1 MSGFFRVEF
10 RNKYGGRTSSLGDCG
25 TCLPV
30 LGFLSLMSIFFI
42 YITIIYGTD
51 GRKERGTRARVAEND
66 VPFHRSAR
74 H

>member
-1 MSGFFRVEF
+1 MVPLGLNSVT
-10 RNKYGGRTSSLGDCG
+10 NTAAYGGR

-30 LGFLSLMSIFFI
+30 LGFLSLMSIFFL
-42 YITIIYGTD
+42 YHYVTD

>member
-1 MSGFFRVEF
+1 MSASPRFSQFDVYVF
-10 RNKYGGRTSSLGDCG
+10 HLYH
-25 TCLPV
+25 
-30 LGFLSLMSIFFI
+30 
-42 YITIIYGTD
+42 YGTD

>member
-1 MSGFFRVEF
+1 MSCSFRVEF
-10 RNKYGGRTSSLGDCG
+10 RNKYGRIRRAH
-25 TCLPV
+25 
-30 LGFLSLMSIFFI
+30 MSASPRFSQFDVYIF
-42 YITIIYGTD
+42 YLYHYGTD

>member
-1 MSGFFRVEF
+1 MSASPRFSQFDV
-10 RNKYGGRTSSLGDCG
+10 Y
-25 TCLPV
+25 
-30 LGFLSLMSIFFI
+30 IFFI
-42 YITIIYGTD
+42 YITMPIGTD

>member
-1 MSGFFRVEF
+1 MSASPRFYQFDVYIF
-10 RNKYGGRTSSLGDCG
+10 LFISL
-25 TCLPV
+25 
-30 LGFLSLMSIFFI
+30 
-42 YITIIYGTD
+42 YYGTD